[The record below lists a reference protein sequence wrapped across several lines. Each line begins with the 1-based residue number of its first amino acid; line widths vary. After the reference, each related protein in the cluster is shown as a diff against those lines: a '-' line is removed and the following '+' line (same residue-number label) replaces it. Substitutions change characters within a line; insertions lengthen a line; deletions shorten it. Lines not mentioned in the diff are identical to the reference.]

1 MQLPGAPSNKMTRW
15 ADPASGGQRGTP
27 GFSVVE
33 VVVVEVD
40 VVVVVVVVVG
50 AAALDPWFT
59 ANTMPT
65 MAAARTASPKVR
77 RVLRLRLRLFWISDC
92 FCSRAARCRALLSVG
107 TERHATEPAGQRAS
121 ALGSALAR
129 TPFCDTHPAGSGP
142 CRATSRTGGSLAG

>member
-1 MQLPGAPSNKMTRW
+1 M
-15 ADPASGGQRGTP
+15 
-27 GFSVVE
+27 
-33 VVVVEVD
+33 VEVD

-121 ALGSALAR
+121 ALGPPLAR
-129 TPFCDTHPAGSGP
+129 AAFAVAA
-142 CRATSRTGGSLAG
+142 RRLRTMPLSLAERR